1 MAGPIDIPAGGAMFI
16 AVLFIIGL
24 LVGIVAK
31 RAFKLAIAIIA
42 LVILLGIAGYISPPS
57 QQTIYNVFSQGGIV
71 NRIEQVTTIL
81 PLSSAVFLI
90 GLAIGIWKG

>member
-1 MAGPIDIPAGGAMFI
+1 MAPLIDIPAGGAVFI

-42 LVILLGIAGYISPPS
+42 LVVLLGIAGYISPPS

-71 NRIEQVTTIL
+71 SRVSQVATLL
-81 PLSSAVFLI
+81 PFSSAVFLI
-90 GLAIGIWKG
+90 GLALGIWKG

>member
-1 MAGPIDIPAGGAMFI
+1 MAGLIDIPAGGATFI
-16 AVLFIIGL
+16 AILFIIGL
-24 LVGIVAK
+24 LVGVIAK
-31 RAFKLAIAIIA
+31 RAFKLAIAIIS

-71 NRIEQVTTIL
+71 SSVSQVATVL
-81 PLSSAVFLI
+81 PFSSAVFLV